1 MRKTYQFSPIILC
14 AALFAAGLAMG
25 FLGLRVLSPDEKAEL
40 ISYLEVF
47 MRGVHNPGLD
57 KAAVF
62 RLSLEQ
68 NAKTALLIWGFGLAV
83 IGVPLTC
90 VMVFVRGFA
99 TGFGASFVVREVT
112 SGGVAMFLSGMLPH
126 TLISI
131 PAMLILSAMSISFS
145 VSLFRERP
153 WNYGGLWKTAAGYTW
168 RFWLVAL
175 GLLVASAV
183 EAFVSPLLLAR
194 MTGI

>member
-57 KAAVF
+57 KAAIF

-90 VMVFVRGFA
+90 GMV
-99 TGFGASFVVREVT
+99 
-112 SGGVAMFLSGMLPH
+112 
-126 TLISI
+126 
-131 PAMLILSAMSISFS
+131 SAH
-145 VSLFRERP
+145 
-153 WNYGGLWKTAAGYTW
+153 
-168 RFWLVAL
+168 
-175 GLLVASAV
+175 
-183 EAFVSPLLLAR
+183 LLLCVKLPR
-194 MTGI
+194 GE